1 MSKHN
6 YKKKYNNLKIGK
18 ELRDRKEFQKPS
30 EKRRSVILKAK
41 YKEEKNK
48 SDETGFELI
57 DKSYQWPPN
66 NVSNEELD
74 RQMLAKKF
82 FELNK

>member
-1 MSKHN
+1 MIIIEVDHKGGIDKALKN

-41 YKEEKNK
+41 YKEEKK
-48 SDETGFELI
+48 
-57 DKSYQWPPN
+57 
-66 NVSNEELD
+66 NEYLD
-74 RQMLAKKF
+74 
-82 FELNK
+82 